1 MLGSCSICTFMDTDE
16 LKALYDALSPQL
28 SERTRRQFA
37 GAVVKTAGQ
46 SNVSFV
52 ARSLGMS
59 RNTVRTGLREINTTD
74 GDLLFSRIRQEGG
87 GRKRLTSVDANLV
100 ADLEAL
106 VDPLSRGD
114 PVSPL
119 RWTCKSTSNLSRAL
133 KEKGHNVSPRT
144 VAALL
149 KELDYSLQG
158 NRKNQEGKGHP
169 DRNAQFSYINETVK
183 RFHEEGSPVI
193 SVDAKKKEL
202 IGNFKNNGKQWR
214 PHGTP
219 EIVNVYD
226 FLSLG
231 DGRATPYGV
240 FDIFSNEGWVSV
252 GVDHDTSSFAVDSI
266 IQWWKQMGAPAYL
279 NAKKLLITADGG
291 GSNGSR
297 TRLWKL
303 ELQRLANTTGLDIHV
318 RHFPPGTSKW
328 NKIEHRMFSSISMN
342 WRGEPLRTFATVVNL
357 IGATTNKTGL
367 KVKCQLNTSAYP
379 LGVKV
384 SDQEMKTIILTP
396 EIFHSEWNYSVA
408 ANN

>member
-1 MLGSCSICTFMDTDE
+1 MLGSCGIRTFMDTAE
-16 LKALYDALSPQL
+16 LKALYEALSPQL

-37 GAVVKTAGQ
+37 GAVAKTAGQ

-52 ARSLGMS
+52 ACSLGMS
-59 RNTVRTGLREINTTD
+59 RNTVRTGLREINTT
-74 GDLLFSRIRQEGG
+74 GGGGVSRIRQEGG
-87 GRKRLTSVDANLV
+87 GRKRLAAVDANLV

-114 PVSPL
+114 PMSPL

-149 KELDYSLQG
+149 KELNYSLQG
-158 NRKNQEGKGHP
+158 NRKSQEGKGHP

-231 DGRATPYGV
+231 DGRATPYG
-240 FDIFSNEGWVSV
+240 IF
-252 GVDHDTSSFAVDSI
+252 
-266 IQWWKQMGAPAYL
+266 L
-279 NAKKLLITADGG
+279 
-291 GSNGSR
+291 
-297 TRLWKL
+297 
-303 ELQRLANTTGLDIHV
+303 
-318 RHFPPGTSKW
+318 
-328 NKIEHRMFSSISMN
+328 
-342 WRGEPLRTFATVVNL
+342 
-357 IGATTNKTGL
+357 
-367 KVKCQLNTSAYP
+367 
-379 LGVKV
+379 
-384 SDQEMKTIILTP
+384 
-396 EIFHSEWNYSVA
+396 
-408 ANN
+408 

>member
-1 MLGSCSICTFMDTDE
+1 MDTAE

-46 SNVSFV
+46 TNVSFV

-59 RNTVRTGLREINTTD
+59 RNTVRTGLREINTT
-74 GDLLFSRIRQEGG
+74 GEDLIFSRIRQEGG
-87 GRKRLTSVDANLV
+87 GRKRLTAVDANLV

-114 PVSPL
+114 PMSPL

-183 RFHEEGSPVI
+183 RFHEEGNPVI

-240 FDIFSNEGWVSV
+240 FDIFGNEGLVSV
-252 GVDHDTSSFAVDSI
+252 GIDHDTSSFAVDSI

-291 GSNGSR
+291 GSNSSR

-342 WRGEPLRTFATVVNL
+342 WRGEPLRTFAMVVNL

-367 KVKCQLNTSAYP
+367 KVKCQINTNAYP

-384 SDQEMKTIILTP
+384 SDQEMKKIAFTP

-408 ANN
+408 PNS